1 MNSEKQTRWLWY
13 PGDFEIRQGL
23 LQNFSR
29 EERGYDWPAY
39 WNVDDCHKNVKFKRY
54 YELTEPT
61 SFIVYATGIGY
72 VEVNGKKYPLKETI
86 NCQPGKN
93 KIRIFVGN
101 ATGLPAVFVEGEVIK
116 SDVGW
121 RASNFIEELPAGWSS
136 LYLDKAND
144 PNHVYFEKKVVTPVS
159 INEQNDGVLID
170 YGRAVYGTLA
180 IKKMTHGQPI
190 MICYGESASE
200 ALDVEMCYYKE
211 KAATVETIPRKRAFR
226 YLFVPDVAKE
236 EIEIE
241 AIHESLP
248 LTNHAAFS
256 SDNVLLNKIWEVS
269 VETFTLCSGLFFIDG
284 IKRDRWIWSGDAY
297 QSYFINQYL
306 FFDEEINT

>member
-1 MNSEKQTRWLWY
+1 MITIATIQNQGVWKMNSEKQTRWLWY

-121 RASNFIEELPAGWSS
+121 RASNFIEELPAG
-136 LYLDKAND
+136 
-144 PNHVYFEKKVVTPVS
+144 
-159 INEQNDGVLID
+159 
-170 YGRAVYGTLA
+170 
-180 IKKMTHGQPI
+180 
-190 MICYGESASE
+190 
-200 ALDVEMCYYKE
+200 
-211 KAATVETIPRKRAFR
+211 
-226 YLFVPDVAKE
+226 
-236 EIEIE
+236 
-241 AIHESLP
+241 
-248 LTNHAAFS
+248 
-256 SDNVLLNKIWEVS
+256 
-269 VETFTLCSGLFFIDG
+269 
-284 IKRDRWIWSGDAY
+284 
-297 QSYFINQYL
+297 
-306 FFDEEINT
+306 